1 MPDLDS
7 LQMGEASPGSRETCS
22 STGTGPP
29 TFACSREAATVA
41 STAVSSKSRSS
52 PSASEIHRRMP
63 SKTHGMAGAQEGT
76 RLGKA
81 GPLQEALGKAPG
93 TGCHC
98 REVVQMLAW
107 RSVRCGHSLGGGRER
122 VHASGR
128 SRGVV
133 DDQGGTST

>member
-1 MPDLDS
+1 ML
-7 LQMGEASPGSRETCS
+7 
-22 STGTGPP
+22 
-29 TFACSREAATVA
+29 
-41 STAVSSKSRSS
+41 
-52 PSASEIHRRMP
+52 

-81 GPLQEALGKAPG
+81 GPLQEALGKAAG

-98 REVVQMLAW
+98 REVVQMLAL
-107 RSVRCGHSLGGGRER
+107 RFVRCGHPTGDGRER
-122 VHASGR
+122 VHDSER